1 MSSFTNPKLIPLFLS
16 VAIVQ
21 TIVIG
26 YLFFEIELL
35 NRAFKAD
42 SQTNA
47 PSLKS
52 ADLDLFRQIMRE
64 ELTRHS
70 SNVQLF
76 NPLEKTPKPDNP
88 MLFSQVNQQLDLF
101 IAQKEISTL
110 NIELF
115 YAQVASLNQKEKRA
129 LVRRLSDGISS
140 GRIRVLN

>member
-35 NRAFKAD
+35 NRALKAD

-70 SNVQLF
+70 ANAQLL
-76 NPLEKTPKPDNP
+76 NQIESLSKPDNP

-115 YAQVASLNQKEKRA
+115 YAQVANLNQKEKKV
-129 LVRRLSDGISS
+129 LVSRLSSEISS